1 MTCYA
6 QLVCTLGTGAQ
17 PALENSENESSL
29 CMGHDLCKLPAH
41 GQSAE
46 AWSSVV
52 PSTVGVGLVLLLDRC
67 SLSQSYHK
75 AALCLDYLLL

>member
-17 PALENSENESSL
+17 PALENLENESSP
-29 CMGHDLCKLPAH
+29 CMGHDLCKIPAH
-41 GQSAE
+41 GQ
-46 AWSSVV
+46 WSSVV
-52 PSTVGVGLVLLLDRC
+52 PSTMGVGLVLLLDRC